1 VNPAAQLAAA
11 LARDHSEDAARFFER
26 APAEELAAWLS
37 ELPAEH
43 AAKVVACAVPVAAAQ
58 ALAQMQPTE
67 AAAVIAELE
76 PRIAG
81 ALLRRLRAEQKEAV
95 LARLSPRVANAIVV
109 LTRYRADQAASRLD
123 PRAPA
128 VSPETTVEQV
138 LQTVR
143 TAADGAL
150 NYVYVVGE
158 RQRLCG
164 VVSMRELMLASPSAA
179 VREVMFENP
188 LSVAAEDPLAVM
200 LRHPGWRKAHALPV
214 VDSAGCFLGV
224 IRYSQFR
231 ALESELGRSS
241 NAAQG
246 SQAAAAL
253 AELFW
258 LGSSA
263 MARLGEAA
271 VFGRLVRDPGERR

>member
-1 VNPAAQLAAA
+1 MNPAAQLAAA

-37 ELPAEH
+37 ELPAKH
-43 AAKVVACAVPVAAAQ
+43 AAAVVASAVPVAAAH
-58 ALAQMQPTE
+58 ALAQMQPTA
-67 AAAVIAELE
+67 AAAVLAELE
-76 PRIAG
+76 PRVAG
-81 ALLRRLRAEQKEAV
+81 TLLRRLSAEQTEAV
-95 LARLSPRVANAIVV
+95 VAELSPRAANAIVV
-109 LTRYRADQAASRLD
+109 LTRYRSDQAASRLD

-143 TAADGAL
+143 TAANGAR

-158 RQRLCG
+158 QQRQCG

-179 VREVMFENP
+179 VHDVMSENP
-188 LSVAAEDPLAVM
+188 LSVAAEDPLGVV
-200 LRHPGWRKAHALPV
+200 LRHPGWHKAHALPV

-231 ALESELGRSS
+231 ALEAELGRSS
-241 NAAQG
+241 GTAQG
-246 SQAAAAL
+246 SQTAGAL

-271 VFGRLVRDPGERR
+271 LFGRTVREPGERR